1 VTPPDDGYAFLV
13 PATDAIE
20 TVRETE
26 RKYEAADEVRWPK
39 PSRLLGRPARDPDP
53 DDQELDAVYFDT
65 TDLRLA
71 RAGIT
76 LRRREGGSDPGWHLK
91 LPVGEDSR
99 DELRVPLGRARRKP
113 PAELLALTRVHTRGA
128 KVAPVVRLLTRRRR
142 WVLAGDD
149 RRPLAE
155 LAEDRVTA
163 HTMGRGT
170 EAVHW
175 RELEVELTEHG
186 SPELLDRIE
195 KQLLKAGAQRSGSD
209 NKLSRALADRLST
222 GAAEDDA
229 GPPRSAAAAVLGYLR
244 SHADTLRRYDPL
256 VRRDA
261 PDSVHKMRVSSRRMR
276 STLQAYRRV
285 LDRDATRAL
294 TDELKWLGGEL
305 APARD
310 TEVMAA
316 RFGTLVDQQRAD
328 LVLGPVAATLDR
340 TFARQQEQARQRALA
355 ALNSDRYLALQ
366 DAIDALLRDPPLT
379 DRADRPARREL
390 TKDVRRAY
398 RRLRRRMDDVA
409 EQPAGAGRDRALH
422 EARKAAKRLRYA
434 VEAAEPAVGKPA
446 KRLRKRLKPMQSVL
460 GDHQDAV
467 VARPVLRELG
477 AQVHLEGG
485 NGFTFGLLHAIESDR
500 AADAERRLPDRWARL
515 QERKVTGWLD

>member
-1 VTPPDDGYAFLV
+1 M
-13 PATDAIE
+13 
-20 TVRETE
+20 RETE
-26 RKYEAADEVRWPK
+26 RKYEAADEVRWPE
-39 PSRLLGRPARDPDP
+39 PSRLLGRPAHDPDP

-65 TDLRLA
+65 KDLRLA

-76 LRRREGGSDPGWHLK
+76 LRRREGGTDPGWHLK

-99 DELRVPLGRARRKP
+99 DELRVPLGRARRTP
-113 PAELLALTRVHTRGA
+113 PKELLALTRVHTRGA

-170 EAVHW
+170 EAIHW

-209 NKLSRALADRLST
+209 NKLSRALADRLPA
-222 GAAEDDA
+222 AAEHDA
-229 GPPRSAAAAVLGYLR
+229 GPPRSAAAAVLSYLR
-244 SHADTLRRYDPL
+244 THADTLRRHDPL

-285 LDRDATRAL
+285 LDRDATRSL
-294 TDELKWLGGEL
+294 TDELKWLAAEL

-310 TEVMAA
+310 TEVMAG
-316 RFGTLVDQQRAD
+316 RFSTLVGEQRAE

-340 TFARQQEQARQRALA
+340 TFARQQVQARERALA

-366 DAIDALLRDPPLT
+366 DAIDALLTDPPLT
-379 DRADRPARREL
+379 DRAERPARREL

-398 RRLRRRMDDVA
+398 RRLRRRMADVE
-409 EQPAGAGRDRALH
+409 EQPVGDARDQALH
-422 EARKAAKRLRYA
+422 EARKAAKRVRYA
-434 VEAAEPAVGKPA
+434 AEAAEPAAGKPA

-477 AQVHLEGG
+477 AQVHQEGG

-500 AADAERRLPDRWARL
+500 AAHAERRLPDRWARL
-515 QERKVTGWLD
+515 QDRKVTGWLD